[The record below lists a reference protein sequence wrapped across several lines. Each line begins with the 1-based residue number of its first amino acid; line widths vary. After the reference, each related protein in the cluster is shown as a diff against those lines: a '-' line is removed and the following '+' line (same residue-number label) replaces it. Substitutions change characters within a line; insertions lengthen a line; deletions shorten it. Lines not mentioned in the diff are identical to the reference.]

1 MLDDLMPTDHV
12 CRVIDSS
19 VEGLAMLELGF
30 ERAEAAETGRP
41 DYGPRDLLKLYLYG
55 YVNQIRSSRRWECL
69 DSTLT
74 FFLRGFACSRNTR
87 VNIGCRGW
95 LNSALTFYLW
105 GFACSRA
112 GGINIGCRGVA

>member
-1 MLDDLMPTDHV
+1 LVLDDLMPTDHV

-19 VEGLAMLELGF
+19 VEGSAMLGF

-74 FFLRGFACSRNTR
+74 FSCGDLPAPATPGSTSVA
-87 VNIGCRGW
+87 VGG
-95 LNSALTFYLW
+95 LTPP
-105 GFACSRA
+105 
-112 GGINIGCRGVA
+112 